1 MSYVCAT
8 SAKTRYSTVLGPNM
22 SLYCK
27 LRMCYIVL
35 WFGDVIRTRRQVEG
49 TQMNLFLSSSQ
60 QMIAAHFLVGRR
72 LSPINCARAPEV
84 ASIGPGRI
92 VRTVQVN
99 QFENMRLLVPKKKFE
114 TACDLNLV

>member
-35 WFGDVIRTRRQVEG
+35 LFGDVIRTRRQVEG
-49 TQMNLFLSSSQ
+49 TNELIPLKFTTND
-60 QMIAAHFLVGRR
+60 R
-72 LSPINCARAPEV
+72 
-84 ASIGPGRI
+84 GPFSGGPKAKP
-92 VRTVQVN
+92 N
-99 QFENMRLLVPKKKFE
+99 QLR
-114 TACDLNLV
+114 